1 MENRGHASDLAR
13 TMSVGGTS
21 GSPNAG
27 PKSGRPPR
35 KLPRVVRI
43 VRARPRLF
51 LAIVLG
57 AIICIALPADWRVAT
72 RLIVGWDAGV
82 VIYLGLAYGSMVN
95 SDVARIRRRAALLDE
110 DRTVF
115 LLLTT
120 AAALASL
127 GAIVVQLSAKGT
139 AHQPLHLAL
148 AVATIALSWAFT
160 HTIFALHYAHEFYV
174 EARDESGGLAF
185 PGKGQPD
192 YWDFLYFSL
201 VIGMTSQVSDVAVTA
216 KSIRRT
222 VAGHGVLSFFFNAT
236 LLALMV
242 NIAASALAG

>member
-1 MENRGHASDLAR
+1 MSADGSSGTPRSGHA
-13 TMSVGGTS
+13 
-21 GSPNAG
+21 
-27 PKSGRPPR
+27 PR
-35 KLPRVVRI
+35 KLPRVVRM

-51 LAIVLG
+51 LSIVLG
-57 AIICIALPADWRVAT
+57 AILGVALPAEWRLAT
-72 RLIVGWDAGV
+72 RLLIGWDAGV
-82 VIYLGLAYGSMVN
+82 AIYLVFAVASMA
-95 SDVARIRRRAALLDE
+95 SCDVARIRRRAVLLDE

-120 AAALASL
+120 GAAVASL
-127 GAIVVQLSAKGT
+127 GAIVVELSSKETG
-139 AHQPLHLAL
+139 HQPAHLAF
-148 AVATIALSWAFT
+148 AMVTIALSWAFT
-160 HTIFALHYAHEFYV
+160 HTIFALHYAHQFYI
-174 EARDESGGLAF
+174 ESRDASGGLAF

-222 VAGHGVLSFFFNAT
+222 VAAHGVLSFFFNVT

>member
-1 MENRGHASDLAR
+1 MSADGSSGAPNSDPK
-13 TMSVGGTS
+13 SE
-21 GSPNAG
+21 
-27 PKSGRPPR
+27 PKSGRASR
-35 KLPRVVRI
+35 RLPRVVRI

-57 AIICIALPADWRVAT
+57 AILGVMLPAEWRLPT
-72 RLIVGWDAGV
+72 RLLVSWDIGI
-82 VIYLGLAYGSMVN
+82 VIYLALAYSSMVN
-95 SDVARIRRRAALLDE
+95 ADVARIRRRAALLDE

-127 GAIVVQLSAKGT
+127 GAIVVQLSAKEAG
-139 AHQPLHLAL
+139 HQPAHLAL

-174 EARDESGGLAF
+174 EARAEGGGLAF
-185 PGKGQPD
+185 PGKEQPD

-222 VAGHGVLSFFFNAT
+222 VAAHGVLSFFFNAT

>member
-1 MENRGHASDLAR
+1 
-13 TMSVGGTS
+13 MSANDPPDGQKSEQKS
-21 GSPNAG
+21 GSA
-27 PKSGRPPR
+27 RR

-57 AIICIALPADWRVAT
+57 VILGVTLPAEWRLAT
-72 RLIVGWDAGV
+72 RLLVGWDTGVAIYIALAFSAMAG
-82 VIYLGLAYGSMVN
+82 
-95 SDVARIRRRAALLDE
+95 SDAARIRRRAVLLDE

-120 AAALASL
+120 ASALASL
-127 GAIVVQLSAKGT
+127 GAIVVQLSAKEAG
-139 AHQPLHLAL
+139 HQPAHLVL
-148 AVATIALSWAFT
+148 AVGTIALSWMFT

-174 EARDESGGLAF
+174 AAREESGGLAF
-185 PGKGQPD
+185 PGKGEPD

-222 VAGHGVLSFFFNAT
+222 VAAHGVLSFFFNAT

>member
-1 MENRGHASDLAR
+1 MSADGASGA
-13 TMSVGGTS
+13 
-21 GSPNAG
+21 
-27 PKSGRPPR
+27 PKSGRAPR

-51 LAIVLG
+51 IALVLG
-57 AIICIALPADWRVAT
+57 AIICVTLPSEWRLPT
-72 RLIVGWDAGV
+72 RVLIGWDAGAA
-82 VIYLGLAYGSMVN
+82 IYLTLAFASMAG
-95 SDVARIRRRAALLDE
+95 SDVARIRRRAVLLDE

-115 LLLTT
+115 LLLT
-120 AAALASL
+120 AGAALASL
-127 GAIVVQLSAKGT
+127 GAIVVQLSAKG
-139 AHQPLHLAL
+139 AGHQPLHLAL
-148 AVATIALSWAFT
+148 AVATIALSWGFT

-174 EARDESGGLAF
+174 EARGESGGLAF

-222 VAGHGVLSFFFNAT
+222 VTAHGVLSFFFNAT